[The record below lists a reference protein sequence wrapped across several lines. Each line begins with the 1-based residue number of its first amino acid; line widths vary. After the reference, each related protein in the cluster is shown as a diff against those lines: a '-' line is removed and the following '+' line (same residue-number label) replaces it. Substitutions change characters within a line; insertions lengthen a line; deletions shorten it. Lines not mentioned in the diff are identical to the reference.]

1 LLEDFQTVYH
11 QLAQGK
17 AVQLPLKT
25 TAFKQW
31 AEQLKNWAQSEKLQG
46 ELDYW
51 LADRTQVLPLPVD
64 CAGGANT
71 VASAQTVSAVFSA
84 AETQA
89 LLQEVPTVYRAQVQ
103 DVLLAAVVKAFAQW
117 TGVPSLLLDLEG
129 RGREV
134 IFEGVDLSRT
144 VGWFTTISPVVLELG
159 ESDTPGETLKAVKEE
174 LRRIPNEGIGCGALR
189 YLSGD
194 SAIASKLAAL
204 PQAEVV
210 FLYLGQFEDSLPTS
224 SLFKLNREFEVG
236 DRSPRGTRP
245 HLLQISA
252 FVTGG
257 QMRLE
262 WTYSENLH
270 RRDTVLNLA
279 EAFLEAAREL
289 IAGCE
294 SKDAGG
300 YTPSDFP
307 AARIS
312 QKDFSKLLAQVTQ
325 VDRRN
330 Y

>member
-1 LLEDFQTVYH
+1 
-11 QLAQGK
+11 
-17 AVQLPLKT
+17 
-25 TAFKQW
+25 
-31 AEQLKNWAQSEKLQG
+31 
-46 ELDYW
+46 
-51 LADRTQVLPLPVD
+51 
-64 CAGGANT
+64 
-71 VASAQTVSAVFSA
+71 
-84 AETQA
+84 
-89 LLQEVPTVYRAQVQ
+89 
-103 DVLLAAVVKAFAQW
+103 
-117 TGVPSLLLDLEG
+117 
-129 RGREV
+129 
-134 IFEGVDLSRT
+134 
-144 VGWFTTISPVVLELG
+144 
-159 ESDTPGETLKAVKEE
+159 
-174 LRRIPNEGIGCGALR
+174 
-189 YLSGD
+189 LSGD
-194 SAIASKLAAL
+194 SAITSKLAAL

-224 SLFKLNREFEVG
+224 SLFKLNREFKVG

-262 WTYSENLH
+262 WTYSENVH
-270 RRDTVLNLA
+270 QRDTVLNLA

-289 IAGCE
+289 IAGCQ
-294 SKDAGG
+294 SKDAAD